1 MSEGLYNSSVNH
13 IAARPAHVAF
23 TLIETMHAVE
33 ADLERALEGVGLS
46 LAKYGVLSKLV
57 EAGEPLNLST
67 LAERCSCVRSNMT
80 QLIDRLEDEGL
91 VQRVADPQDRRAI
104 RAKLTD
110 QGSSRHGDGV
120 HALEAA
126 ERELLNRL
134 KGPQRTMLL
143 EALRELRST

>member
-1 MSEGLYNSSVNH
+1 MNQVAG
-13 IAARPAHVAF
+13 RPAHVAF

-33 ADLERALEGVGLS
+33 AGLEAALEQVGLS
-46 LAKYGVLSKLV
+46 LAKYGVLSKLA

-104 RAKLTD
+104 RARVTELG
-110 QGSSRHGDGV
+110 QRRHADGV
-120 HALEAA
+120 QALEHA
-126 ERELLNRL
+126 EQELLNRL
-134 KGPQRTMLL
+134 KGPQRATLL
-143 EALRELRST
+143 DALRELRST

>member
-1 MSEGLYNSSVNH
+1 MWIDMYNSHVNQVGS
-13 IAARPAHVAF
+13 RPAHVAF

-33 ADLERALEGVGLS
+33 MGLEKALEQVGLS
-46 LAKYGVLSKLV
+46 LAKYGVISKLA

-104 RAKLTD
+104 RALLTPLGG
-110 QGSSRHGDGV
+110 QRHADGV
-120 HALEAA
+120 RALEGA
-126 ERELLNRL
+126 EQDLLNRL
-134 KGPQRTMLL
+134 KGPQQTTLL
-143 EALRELRST
+143 DMLRELRLA

>member
-1 MSEGLYNSSVNH
+1 M
-13 IAARPAHVAF
+13 AARPAHVAF

-33 ADLERALEGVGLS
+33 MGLEKALEQVGLS
-46 LAKYGVLSKLV
+46 LAKYGVISKLA

-104 RAKLTD
+104 RARLTPLGE
-110 QGSSRHGDGV
+110 QRHADGV
-120 HALEAA
+120 RVLEGA

-134 KGPQRTMLL
+134 KGPQRTTLL
-143 EALRELRST
+143 DVLRELRSA